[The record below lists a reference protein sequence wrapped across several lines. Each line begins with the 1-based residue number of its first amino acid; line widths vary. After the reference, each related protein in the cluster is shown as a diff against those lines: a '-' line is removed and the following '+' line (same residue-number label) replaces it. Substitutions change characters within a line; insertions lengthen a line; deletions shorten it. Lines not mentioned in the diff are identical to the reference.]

1 MTGLDAVGKAVPFTL
16 SAPTTLTGLSR
27 HEVRLLDWHHEQA
40 ALITYG
46 QDLGGIAVI
55 EQPVDSSKPG
65 GTDSGPGTGGDH
77 GGLTL
82 PSVSI
87 NGTTAEELPTALG
100 TVIRFERGDVAY
112 TVVGSVPV
120 AKAEAAARAL

>member
-1 MTGLDAVGKAVPFTL
+1 M
-16 SAPTTLTGLSR
+16 
-27 HEVRLLDWHHEQA
+27 RLRRSKHRRA

-55 EQPVDSSKPG
+55 EQPADPSKPG
-65 GTDSGPGTGGDH
+65 GADSGSGAGGDH

-87 NGTTAEELPTALG
+87 NGATAEELPTALG
-100 TVIRFERGDVAY
+100 TVIRFERGGVTY
-112 TVVGSVPV
+112 IVIGSVPV
-120 AKAEAAARAL
+120 ATAEAAARAL